1 MTCVAYAVPL
11 RHGGFLMASEA
22 AMSAISYRSRT
33 LRQRTTGNPLDPNDG
48 TASLIKPGELVDVVE
63 MTPLTLVDRRTYNL
77 LLAFAWDRI
86 DEDVEHAI
94 PKAVLRGAHKG
105 NERLSDT
112 IRRLMDA
119 KIEVRIVRD
128 GKRYLRCIHQLGT
141 VDRPEDEDEDGHVY
155 SPFPAEL
162 REIIQQSSIFARLQ
176 TEVMF
181 CFTSKYALA
190 LWEMIQKRGNLKH
203 KNTDEFTP
211 DELRKMLG
219 VPHGR
224 LLDFSSFRRFV
235 LIPAVEEVNALSSH
249 MVQLDAIR
257 HGRKVTKLRLIW
269 FAKDEQGLKA
279 AYCEVQ
285 RHKAGRSARLAG
297 TVERL
302 AAGAA
307 DLNDDP
313 V

>member
-1 MTCVAYAVPL
+1 MPATP
-11 RHGGFLMASEA
+11 S
-22 AMSAISYRSRT
+22 RSRT
-33 LRQRTTGNPLDPNDG
+33 LRQRTTGNPLDPNDPTG
-48 TASLIKPGELVDVVE
+48 SMVKPAELVDVVE
-63 MTPLTLVDRRTYNL
+63 LTPLTLVDRRTYNL
-77 LLAFAWDRI
+77 LIAHAWDRI

-94 PKAVLRGAHKG
+94 PKAVLRGTHKG

-112 IRRLMDA
+112 IQRLMA
-119 KIEVRIVRD
+119 GQVEVRIIRD
-128 GKRYLRCIHQLGT
+128 GKRYLQSIHLLGT
-141 VDRPEDEDEDGHVY
+141 VARPEDEEEDGNVY
-155 SPFPAEL
+155 YRFPAEL
-162 REIIQQSSIFARLQ
+162 REIIRSPSIFARLQ

-211 DELRKMLG
+211 DELRRMLG
-219 VPHGR
+219 VPRGK
-224 LLDFSSFRRFV
+224 LTEFSHSAALCSSRRWRRSMRCRATWSRSM
-235 LIPAVEEVNALSSH
+235 P
-249 MVQLDAIR
+249 IR
-257 HGRKVTKLRLIW
+257 HGRKVVKLRLIW

-302 AAGAA
+302 AGPAA

>member
-1 MTCVAYAVPL
+1 VCTVQV
-11 RHGGFLMASEA
+11 RHGGFA
-22 AMSAISYRSRT
+22 AFFEVAMPAIPARSRT

-48 TASLIKPGELVDVVE
+48 TASMVKPSELVDVVE

-94 PKAVLRGAHKG
+94 PKAILRGAHKG

-128 GKRYLRCIHQLGT
+128 GKRYLRRIHQLGT
-141 VDRPEDEDEDGHVY
+141 VDRPEDEDEDGNVY
-155 SPFPAEL
+155 YRFPAEL
-162 REIIQQSSIFARLQ
+162 REIIQQSDIFARLH
-176 TEVMF
+176 TETMF
-181 CFTSKYALA
+181 CFTSKYSLA
-190 LWEMIQKRGNLKH
+190 LYEMVQRRGNLKH
-203 KNTDEFTP
+203 KNTDEFSI
-211 DELRKMLG
+211 DELRGLLG
-219 VPHGR
+219 VQCDK
-224 LLDFSSFRRFV
+224 LAEYADLRRKA
-235 LIPAVEEVNALSSH
+235 LIPAVQEVNAFSPY

-257 HGRKVTKLRLIW
+257 HGKKVVKLRLIW

-285 RHKAGRSARLAG
+285 RHKAGRKARIGGLAE
-297 TVERL
+297 VI
-302 AAGAA
+302 AGPAA
-307 DLNDDP
+307 DFSS
-313 V
+313 

>member
-1 MTCVAYAVPL
+1 MPATP
-11 RHGGFLMASEA
+11 S
-22 AMSAISYRSRT
+22 RSRT
-33 LRQRTTGNPLDPNDG
+33 IRQRTTGNPLDPNDTSG
-48 TASLIKPGELVDVVE
+48 SMVKPAELVDVVE
-63 MTPLTLVDRRTYNL
+63 LTPLTLVDRRSYNL
-77 LLAFAWDRI
+77 LIAHAWDRI

-94 PKAVLRGAHKG
+94 PKSVLRGTHES
-105 NERLSDT
+105 NDRLVDT
-112 IRRLMDA
+112 IRRLMA
-119 KIEVRIVRD
+119 AQVEVRIIRD
-128 GKRYLRCIHQLGT
+128 GKRYLQSIHLLGA
-141 VDRPEDEDEDGHVY
+141 VARPEDEEEDGNVY
-155 SPFPAEL
+155 YRFPAEL
-162 REIIQQSSIFARLQ
+162 REIIRQSSIFARLQ

-181 CFTSKYALA
+181 CFSSKYALA
-190 LWEMIQKRGNLKH
+190 LWEMVQKRGNLKH

-224 LLDFSSFRRFV
+224 LHDFSSFRRFV
-235 LIPAVEEVNALSSH
+235 LLPAVEEVNALSSH

-257 HGRKVTKLRLIW
+257 HGRKVVKLRLIW

-285 RHKAGRSARLAG
+285 RHKTGRSARLAG

-302 AAGAA
+302 AGPAA
-307 DLNDDP
+307 EFNDNP

>member
-1 MTCVAYAVPL
+1 ML
-11 RHGGFLMASEA
+11 D
-22 AMSAISYRSRT
+22 RSSSGRT
-33 LRQRTTGNPLDPNDG
+33 LRQRTAGNPLDPNDPTG
-48 TASLIKPGELVDVVE
+48 SMVKPAELVDVVE
-63 MTPLTLVDRRTYNL
+63 LTPLTLVDRRTYNL

-86 DEDVEHAI
+86 DEDVEHAV
-94 PKAVLRGAHKG
+94 PKAALRGTHES
-105 NERLSDT
+105 NDRMVDT
-112 IRRLMDA
+112 IRRLRA
-119 KIEVRIVRD
+119 AQVEVRIYRD
-128 GKRYLRCIHQLGT
+128 GRPYIRSISLLGR
-141 VDRPEDEDEDGHVY
+141 VDRPEDGNDETGVIYYKFD
-155 SPFPAEL
+155 ADM
-162 REIIQQSSIFARLQ
+162 REIIRESSIFARLQ

-181 CFTSKYALA
+181 CFSSKYALA

-211 DELRKMLG
+211 EEFRSLLG
-219 VPHGR
+219 VPKGK
-224 LLDFSSFRRFV
+224 LLAFDAFRRFAIV
-235 LIPAVEEVNALSSH
+235 PAVEEVNALSSH

-257 HGRKVTKLRLIW
+257 HGRKVVKLRLIW

-302 AAGAA
+302 AGPAA

-313 V
+313 L

>member
-1 MTCVAYAVPL
+1 ML
-11 RHGGFLMASEA
+11 D
-22 AMSAISYRSRT
+22 RSSSGRT
-33 LRQRTTGNPLDPNDG
+33 LRQRTVGNPLDPNDPTG
-48 TASLIKPGELVDVVE
+48 SMVKPAELVDVVE
-63 MTPLTLVDRRTYNL
+63 LTPLTLVDRRTYNL

-86 DEDVEHAI
+86 DEDVEHAV
-94 PKAVLRGAHKG
+94 PKAALRGTHES
-105 NERLSDT
+105 NDRMVDT
-112 IRRLMDA
+112 IRRLRA
-119 KIEVRIVRD
+119 AQVEVRIYRD
-128 GKRYLRCIHQLGT
+128 GRPYIRSISLLGR
-141 VDRPEDEDEDGHVY
+141 VDRPEDGDDETGVIYYKFD
-155 SPFPAEL
+155 ADM
-162 REIIQQSSIFARLQ
+162 REIIRESSIFARLQ

-181 CFTSKYALA
+181 CFSSKYALA

-211 DELRKMLG
+211 EEFRSLLG
-219 VPHGR
+219 VPKGK
-224 LLDFSSFRRFV
+224 LLAFDAFRRFAIV
-235 LIPAVEEVNALSSH
+235 PAVEEVNALSSH

-257 HGRKVTKLRLIW
+257 HGRKVVKLRLIW

-302 AAGAA
+302 AGPAA
-307 DLNDDP
+307 ELNDNP